1 MRCIF
6 HTKNCFKCRKRQR
19 GRHTHSRMNSKSE
32 MCDALSPSSTYTYPY
47 RGPVNY
53 PKKNQAIRKDT
64 PNLSMCPYPSCAPWH
79 LKFIIIFRLLHA
91 ASLSFPAYYISA
103 TLQLCHVEIFP
114 LLIRGFLISSSMA
127 FPPLANNATLKYFP
141 LACLLSF
148 LADL

>member
-1 MRCIF
+1 MR
-6 HTKNCFKCRKRQR
+6 
-19 GRHTHSRMNSKSE
+19 
-32 MCDALSPSSTYTYPY
+32 
-47 RGPVNY
+47 
-53 PKKNQAIRKDT
+53 
-64 PNLSMCPYPSCAPWH
+64 PYPSCAPWH

-141 LACLLSF
+141 SACLKVIQSVRKNLDFNLYDNFEEILNHLAANF
-148 LADL
+148 LK